1 MEVYSNIIII
11 YRIAK
16 WLWHACTCIW
26 MQDDCRLIIDILK
39 HVPSWIPIISDL
51 TLVFWMYVT
60 SISISSLNISWNLVT
75 VAISCQLELVSKGC
89 SHLPHLYKCGHAMM
103 LTQLLYTL
111 ELFHLGHICIW
122 CSTLSDCLLQ
132 SSFCCLYSATS
143 TTSFVAFGAQ
153 HVPSLLNCCSNI
165 WSLCPSCCCW
175 SSCMATSI
183 CSLQAGCC
191 LCVLMVH
198 MYGLHFPPQQWITAW
213 IHAQEKL
220 AIWPSNSDLFCP
232 RRAIIN

>member
-1 MEVYSNIIII
+1 
-11 YRIAK
+11 
-16 WLWHACTCIW
+16 

-39 HVPSWIPIISDL
+39 HVPVL
-51 TLVFWMYVT
+51 LVEYQSSQTWHLYFECYVT
-60 SISISSLNISWNLVT
+60 SISISSLNISWNLVA

-89 SHLPHLYKCGHAMM
+89 SHLPHLSKCGHATM

-111 ELFHLGHICIW
+111 ELFQLGHICIW
-122 CSTLSDCLLQ
+122 CSTSSDCLLQ
-132 SSFCCLYSATS
+132 SSFCCLYLTTS
-143 TTSFVAFGAQ
+143 TTTFVAFGAQ

-165 WSLCPSCCCW
+165 WSLCPSFCCW

-191 LCVLMVH
+191 LWVVMVH
-198 MYGLHFPPQQWITAW
+198 MYGLHFPPQQWMTAR
-213 IHAQEKL
+213 IHAHEKL

>member
-16 WLWHACTCIW
+16 WLCMYMYINARWLQTNNRYTSTCTYN
-26 MQDDCRLIIDILK
+26 
-39 HVPSWIPIISDL
+39 VSWIPIISDL
-51 TLVFWMYVT
+51 TLVFWTYVT
-60 SISISSLNISWNLVT
+60 SISISSLNISWNLVA

-89 SHLPHLYKCGHAMM
+89 SHLPHLSTCGHATM

-111 ELFHLGHICIW
+111 ELFQLGHICIW
-122 CSTLSDCLLQ
+122 CSTSSDCLLQ
-132 SSFCCLYSATS
+132 SSFCCLYSTTS

-165 WSLCPSCCCW
+165 GSLCPSFCCW

-191 LCVLMVH
+191 LCVLKVH
-198 MYGLHFPPQQWITAW
+198 TYGLHFPPQQWMTAR

-220 AIWPSNSDLFCP
+220 ANLTQ
-232 RRAIIN
+232 